1 MSSVSLKVEIPSQ
14 YPSDKIFK
22 VLSDFD
28 NIVTKILPQV
38 FKSIETIQGNGDVG
52 TIKTFKFGDDV
63 PYKTAK
69 QKTDAIDA
77 SNNSYSYSFI
87 EGDNLMGILDSI
99 NYHVKV
105 EPSGGGSVYKQ
116 TVTYNCKGAEKP
128 SEDFLKKEKEL
139 YEKTYKAIED
149 YAAAHPEIYN

>member
-1 MSSVSLKVEIPSQ
+1 
-14 YPSDKIFK
+14 
-22 VLSDFD
+22 
-28 NIVTKILPQV
+28 
-38 FKSIETIQGNGDVG
+38 
-52 TIKTFKFGDDV
+52 
-63 PYKTAK
+63 
-69 QKTDAIDA
+69 
-77 SNNSYSYSFI
+77 
-87 EGDNLMGILDSI
+87 MGILDSI

-149 YAAAHPEIYN
+149 YAVAHPEIYNQLAIVVGVLCFSVLFEIKENVPVGFEITDYVPVE